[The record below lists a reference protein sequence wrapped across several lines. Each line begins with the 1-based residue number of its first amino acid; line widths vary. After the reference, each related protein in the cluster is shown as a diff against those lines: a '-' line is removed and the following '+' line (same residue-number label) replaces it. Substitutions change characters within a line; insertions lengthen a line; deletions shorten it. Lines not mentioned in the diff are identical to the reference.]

1 MHFKTS
7 CTKTPLASS
16 CPYL

>member
-7 CTKTPLASS
+7 F
-16 CPYL
+16 